1 VRLAELM
8 VDGFGILH
16 DLHLRREDL
25 DKNITIIYGMNE
37 AGKSTLMEFIRVMLF
52 GFKVKGG
59 RVWEPLRG
67 GSPGGFLVFA
77 DENGES
83 FKVERRLRGR
93 RGKVVVTLPGGAA
106 GDEMFLADRILR
118 GITPPVFRNVF
129 GFDGEEMRRLE
140 ELKAGEVSAHVYG
153 AGTGLRAGRLTAG
166 TNRLH
171 EELNDLFKPAG
182 TKPAI
187 NQLSKELEHAEA
199 AIRLLQKEPDR
210 YERLKREALS
220 LRADRKRC
228 ESARRDAE
236 SRKRRLEAVS
246 KARESWLRLKEAR
259 LQLADLPHV
268 SSFPESGEE
277 RLQALEDRMRDLVMA
292 RTDTD
297 MLAGGL
303 QRRMDNTF
311 VAYPLLE
318 YSAEIKALEN
328 ECGLQLERLRRLP
341 EQAAEVKQAREDY
354 QKQIGKLGNG
364 YEQTRPAAI
373 DTSLTAREIVE
384 GYKRKFTEGESRRES
399 VRGEIVRLKSN
410 VGEKEWIFRNA
421 AAELAARK
429 IPVPPAGR
437 PPADREQALDV
448 LESGMRRLF
457 QIRAALES
465 LRARLAELEQQKRN
479 AESELATLQSRL
491 LPRWLQTVM
500 TAVLAVLI
508 TAAFFGGMISGFLTL
523 AAGIAFWTTVML
535 AGRRAAVL
543 MKARR
548 TGLEENLLNISQ
560 RIDGTAGEI
569 EQLSRRENELAE
581 ELKAAAMT
589 AVGKPVA
596 AEEEIAAA
604 RRALEEE
611 KLALARTEDLKR
623 VAAQAKNNLDM
634 DLQRLSGAA
643 QELEQADRNLAGL
656 GGEWFGWL
664 KERGLPQGLTPS
676 GTLAFF
682 DACEEAEK
690 SYIVWQ
696 KSLALEKETRQQSEA
711 FLTRLND
718 LPAKVGYD
726 AVTMDTACG
735 RAIKLGELLSEA
747 ARLAERKEHLQAE
760 LDGLYEQK
768 LRQENALHTLQK
780 EFETLLAAGGA
791 VDAEDFR
798 RRAFFYNERERLAR
812 EAQTF
817 ARELEIIAGLP
828 GGSAQL
834 ERELEQ
840 SAGADQER
848 ELDDITALIGE
859 LEKKIKE
866 AGEQIGGVD
875 NQIAL
880 LENGE
885 ELAIRLQEKEMLIA
899 SIQDKAREW
908 QARAL
913 CLHLLRMAKE
923 RHERE
928 RQPAVLQRA
937 SGYIRP
943 MTGGAYTMVIAP
955 VGRAD
960 MLEVESPRGG
970 RVAVAGLSRGTAS
983 QLYFSIRL
991 ALARQYGGVGLPV
1004 ILDDI
1009 LVDFDRAR
1017 LRGAVKVLGE
1027 FSRERQAILFTCHE
1041 HILEA
1046 FNECLDDFGLIRL
1059 QSGVKISV

>member
-1 VRLAELM
+1 MRLAELM
-8 VDGFGILH
+8 ADGFGILH

-83 FKVERRLRGR
+83 IKVERRLRGR

-106 GDEMFLADRILR
+106 GDETFLADRILR
-118 GITPPVFRNVF
+118 GITPLVFRNVF
-129 GFDGEEMRRLE
+129 GFDVEEMRRLK
-140 ELKAGEVSAHVYG
+140 ELEAGEVSAHVYG
-153 AGTGLRAGRLTAG
+153 AGAGLRAGRLTAG

-187 NQLSKELEHAEA
+187 NQLIKELENVEA
-199 AIRLLQKEPDR
+199 VVRLLQKEPEQYD
-210 YERLKREALS
+210 RLKQEALS
-220 LRADRKRC
+220 LRADRERL
-228 ESARRDAE
+228 EQARRDAE
-236 SRKRRLEAVS
+236 SRKRRLEAVII
-246 KARESWLRLKEAR
+246 ARESWLRLKEAR
-259 LQLADLPHV
+259 LQLANLPHV
-268 SSFPESGEE
+268 SSFPEPGVE
-277 RLQALEDRMRDLVMA
+277 RLQALEDKARDLVLA

-297 MLAGGL
+297 MLANQL
-303 QRRMDNTF
+303 QRRMDNTL
-311 VAYPLLE
+311 VEYSLLE

-328 ECGLQLERLRRLP
+328 ERGLQLERLRRLP
-341 EQAAEVKQAREDY
+341 EQVAEVKHAREEY
-354 QKQIGKLGNG
+354 HKQIYKLGNE
-364 YEQTRPAAI
+364 YDQTRLASI
-373 DTSLTAREIVE
+373 DTSLSARKIVE
-384 GYKRKFTEGESRRES
+384 GYKQKFTAGESRRENL
-399 VRGEIVRLKSN
+399 RGEIARLKN
-410 VGEKEWIFRNA
+410 NAGDKEWIFRNA
-421 AAELAARK
+421 TAELAAHK
-429 IPVPPAGR
+429 IPVPPVDQ
-437 PPADREQALDV
+437 PPAGREQALDV

-457 QIRAALES
+457 QIRAGLES
-465 LRARLAELEQQKRN
+465 LRVRLAELEQQKRN
-479 AESELATLQSRL
+479 AESELDTLQSRL
-491 LPRWLQTVM
+491 LPRWLQIVM
-500 TAVLAVLI
+500 PVVLAVSI
-508 TAAFFGGMISGFLTL
+508 TAAFFGGIISGFLTL
-523 AAGIAFWTTVML
+523 AAGVAFWATVML
-535 AGRRAAVL
+535 AGRHAAVL
-543 MKARR
+543 MEARR
-548 TGLEENLLNISQ
+548 TRLEENLLNISQ
-560 RIDGTAGEI
+560 RINGTAGEI

-589 AVGKPVA
+589 AVGKPVV

-611 KLALARTEDLKR
+611 KLALARAEDLKR
-623 VAAQAKNNLDM
+623 VVAQAKNNLDM
-634 DLQRLSGAA
+634 ELQRLSGAA
-643 QELEQADRNLAGL
+643 KELEQADRTLANL
-656 GGEWFGWL
+656 GGEWLDWL
-664 KERGLPQGLTPS
+664 KEHGLPQGLTPS
-676 GTLAFF
+676 GALVFF

-690 SYIVWQ
+690 SYIIWQ

-711 FLTRLND
+711 FLTRLNN
-718 LPAKVGYD
+718 LLANVGYD
-726 AVTMDTACG
+726 AVTMETACD
-735 RAIKLGELLSEA
+735 RTIRLGELLSETA
-747 ARLAERKEHLQAE
+747 KLAEGKEHLQAE
-760 LDGLYEQK
+760 LDGLREQK

-780 EFETLLAAGGA
+780 EFEALLAAGGA
-791 VDAEDFR
+791 IDAEDFR
-798 RRAFFYNERERLAR
+798 RRAFYYNEGKRLAR

-817 ARELEIIAGLP
+817 ERDLKIIAGLP
-828 GGSAQL
+828 GESAQL

-840 SAGADQER
+840 SVGTDHER
-848 ELDDITALIGE
+848 ELDSIAALIGE

-866 AGEQIGGVD
+866 AGEQIGRVD

-899 SIQDKAREW
+899 SMQDKAREW
-908 QARAL
+908 QVRAL
-913 CLHLLRMAKE
+913 CLRLLRMAKE

-937 SGYIRP
+937 SGYIKP

-960 MLEVESPRGG
+960 MLEVESPHGG

-991 ALARQYGGVGLPV
+991 ALARQYGSVGLPV

-1009 LVDFDRAR
+1009 LVDFDRER

-1027 FSRERQAILFTCHE
+1027 FSRERQVILFTCHE

-1046 FNECLDDFGLIRL
+1046 FNEYPDDFGLIRL
-1059 QSGVKISV
+1059 QDGVKI